1 MFGGDKDDTKLTP
14 FGYIVLA
21 LALPVALWMCIRSAW
36 PGSKLPGPEVMG
48 MGWEPGRPST
58 VKERSALFFGGG
70 GGEWGTPK
78 DYRGPS
84 ATLALVRILLA
95 YWLVVNPNWGGATP
109 IMMWYAP
116 DQWPGGF
123 VGV

>member
-70 GGEWGTPK
+70 GNGERP
-78 DYRGPS
+78 
-84 ATLALVRILLA
+84 RITAARLRPWHWFESSLLT
-95 YWLVVNPNWGGATP
+95 G
-109 IMMWYAP
+109 
-116 DQWPGGF
+116 
-123 VGV
+123 